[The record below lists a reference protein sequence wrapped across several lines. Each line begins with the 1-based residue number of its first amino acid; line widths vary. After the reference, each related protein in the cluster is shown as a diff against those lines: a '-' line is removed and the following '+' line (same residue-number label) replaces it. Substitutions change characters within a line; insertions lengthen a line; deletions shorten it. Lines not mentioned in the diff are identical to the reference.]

1 MMKILVTGFDPF
13 GGEKINPSIEAVKRL
28 PEEICGARI
37 IREEIPTCRVRGMER
52 MNELIARHNPD
63 IIVSVGQAGG
73 RASIT
78 VERVGINV
86 DDYGIPDNDGDQP
99 QDEPIVENGPAA
111 YFTTLPIK
119 KMVQTMRE
127 NGIPAAVSNTAGTF
141 VCNHVIYETGHLIET
156 KYPGKKFGFIHIP
169 YLPEQVVEKVSVP
182 SMPLEVIVKGLN
194 LALKAIVED

>member
-1 MMKILVTGFDPF
+1 MKILVTGFDPF

-119 KMVQTMRE
+119 KVVQMMRDS
-127 NGIPAAVSNTAGTF
+127 GIPAAVSNTAGTF
-141 VCNHVIYETGHLIET
+141 VCNHMIYETGHLIET
-156 KYPGKKFGFIHIP
+156 KYPGKIFGFIHIP
-169 YLPEQVVEKVSVP
+169 YLPEQVVKKTSVP
-182 SMPLEVIVKGLN
+182 SMPLELIVKGLT
-194 LALKAIVED
+194 LAIEAIVED

>member
-1 MMKILVTGFDPF
+1 MKILVTGFDPF
-13 GGEKINPSIEAVKRL
+13 GGEKINPSIEAVKHL
-28 PEEICGARI
+28 PGELCGARI

-119 KMVQTMRE
+119 KMVQMMRDS
-127 NGIPAAVSNTAGTF
+127 GIPAAVSNTAGTF

-182 SMPLEVIVKGLN
+182 SMPLELIVKGLT
-194 LALKAIVED
+194 LAIEAIVED

>member
-1 MMKILVTGFDPF
+1 MKILVTGFDPF

>member
-1 MMKILVTGFDPF
+1 
-13 GGEKINPSIEAVKRL
+13 
-28 PEEICGARI
+28 
-37 IREEIPTCRVRGMER
+37 
-52 MNELIARHNPD
+52 MNELIIRHDPD

-86 DDYGIPDNDGDQP
+86 DDYGIPDNDGEQP

-119 KMVQTMRE
+119 KIVQVMKD
-127 NGIPAAVSNTAGTF
+127 NGIPAAISNTAGTF

-169 YLPEQVVEKVSVP
+169 YLPEQVVKKASVP
-182 SMPLEVIVKGLN
+182 SMPLELVVKGLT
-194 LALKAIVED
+194 LAIKAIVED